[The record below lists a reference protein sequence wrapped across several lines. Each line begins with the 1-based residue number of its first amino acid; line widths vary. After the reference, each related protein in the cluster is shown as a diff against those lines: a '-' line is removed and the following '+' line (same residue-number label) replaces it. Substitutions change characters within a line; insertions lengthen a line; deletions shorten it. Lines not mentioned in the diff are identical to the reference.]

1 MEETI
6 RKMIKQAETEKN
18 ITLIGYVKELLDEF
32 AVTINCP
39 NEWSDL
45 GMELVKEYDSD
56 SWVYEKLQLW
66 EYVDETDYR
75 SHPSA
80 ENGDYS
86 PSCPWNAPGMSVKDF
101 I

>member
-6 RKMIKQAETEKN
+6 RKMIKQAEVEKN
-18 ITLIGYVKELLDEF
+18 VSLIGYVKEILDEF
-32 AVTINCP
+32 ATTINCP

-45 GMELVKEYDSD
+45 GMELAAEYDSD

-66 EYVDETDYR
+66 EYVDESDR
-75 SHPSA
+75 GCLSA

-101 I
+101 V

>member
-18 ITLIGYVKELLDEF
+18 ISLIGYTKELLDEF

-39 NEWSDL
+39 SNWRDL
-45 GMELVKEYDSD
+45 GTELAEEYNSG
-56 SWVYEKLQLW
+56 SWVYEKLGLW
-66 EYVDETDYR
+66 DYVDE
-75 SHPSA
+75 SEENHLSA

>member
-18 ITLIGYVKELLDEF
+18 VSLIGYVKKILDEF

-45 GMELVKEYDSD
+45 GMQLAEEYDSN

-66 EYVDETDYR
+66 DYVDECHET
-75 SHPSA
+75 HLSA

-86 PSCPWNAPGMSVKDF
+86 PSCPWNAPGMSIKDF

>member
-1 MEETI
+1 MKETI
-6 RKMIKQAETEKN
+6 RKMIERAETEKN
-18 ITLIGYVKELLDEF
+18 VSLIGYVKEILDEF
-32 AVTINCP
+32 AITINCP

-45 GMELVKEYDSD
+45 GMELAEEYNSD

-66 EYVDETDYR
+66 EYVDESNKNHT
-75 SHPSA
+75 STT
-80 ENGDYS
+80 NGDYS